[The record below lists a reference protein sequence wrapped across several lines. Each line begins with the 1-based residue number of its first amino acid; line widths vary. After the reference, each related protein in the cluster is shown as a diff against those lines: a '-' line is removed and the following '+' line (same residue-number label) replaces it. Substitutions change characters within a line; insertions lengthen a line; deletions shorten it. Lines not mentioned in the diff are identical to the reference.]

1 MLVGGDVEV
10 ALLVVVRSLFFKMS
24 NCGCQRAGYDKVPK
38 HASIASRQQAD
49 FVGRDMGKKLK

>member
-38 HASIASRQQAD
+38 HASIACRQQAD